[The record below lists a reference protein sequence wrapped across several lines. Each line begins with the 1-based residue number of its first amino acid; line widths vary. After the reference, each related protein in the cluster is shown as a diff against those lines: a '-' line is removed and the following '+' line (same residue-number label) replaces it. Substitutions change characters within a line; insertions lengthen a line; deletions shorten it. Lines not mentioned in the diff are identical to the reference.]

1 MRSGKAD
8 SNVASWV
15 ETVDAGLL
23 YLSVISIME
32 LNIGIFKMER
42 KNPEQG
48 DLLRNWLEK
57 QVLSE
62 FDGRVIP
69 VDVSIAWCCAQLHV
83 HEPHFGT

>member
-1 MRSGKAD
+1 MRSAKAD

-57 QVLSE
+57 
-62 FDGRVIP
+62 
-69 VDVSIAWCCAQLHV
+69 
-83 HEPHFGT
+83 

>member
-1 MRSGKAD
+1 
-8 SNVASWV
+8 
-15 ETVDAGLL
+15 
-23 YLSVISIME
+23 
-32 LNIGIFKMER
+32 MER